1 MNGTQFECLNP
12 LSYGVEPNPEELLH
26 LELGYG
32 LMNYEDIGHSLFS
45 TTKQIFQTGSS
56 RLLTLEKQAMQRV
69 LVELYNYSF
78 MVLMYFY
85 SNLAPTF

>member
-12 LSYGVEPNPEELLH
+12 LSYGVEPNPAELLH

-32 LMNYEDIGHSLFS
+32 LMNYGDIGHSLFS

-56 RLLTLEKQAMQRV
+56 RLLTLEKQAMQRTFA
-69 LVELYNYSF
+69 ELYNYSF
-78 MVLMYFY
+78 MILMYLYFY
-85 SNLAPTF
+85 VAPTS